1 MKRKAT
7 INNPYHRHHSA
18 PGGRN
23 KVQEKVGV
31 SDTVRINRFAEGT
44 QIPVIEVSEPG
55 EEDYEIEI
63 EIDLSVLLTIII
75 STLIVLAEHFLPK

>member
-18 PGGRN
+18 PGGR
-23 KVQEKVGV
+23 KRVQEKVGV

-63 EIDLSVLLTIII
+63 DLNVLLIVLI
-75 STLIVLAEHFLPK
+75 STLIVLAECFLPK

>member
-18 PGGRN
+18 PGGR
-23 KVQEKVGV
+23 KRVQEKVGV

-63 EIDLSVLLTIII
+63 DPNVLLIVLI
-75 STLIVLAEHFLPK
+75 STLIVLAECFLPK

>member
-18 PGGRN
+18 PGGRK

-31 SDTVRINRFAEGT
+31 SDTVKINRFAEGT
-44 QIPVIEVSEPG
+44 QIPVIKVSEPG

-63 EIDLSVLLTIII
+63 DLNVLLIALI
-75 STLIVLAEHFLPK
+75 STLIVLSECFLPK

>member
-18 PGGRN
+18 PGGRK

-31 SDTVRINRFAEGT
+31 SDTVKINRFAEGT
-44 QIPVIEVSEPG
+44 QIPVIKVSEPG
-55 EEDYEIEI
+55 KEDYEIEI
-63 EIDLSVLLTIII
+63 DLNVLLIALI
-75 STLIVLAEHFLPK
+75 STLIVLSECFLPK